1 MEQTLLKL
9 VKWNNDLLVSRLLN
23 IKIYDYH
30 GTVEQILLF
39 ISHFCFKI
47 GLPFTARLWARY

>member
-30 GTVEQILLF
+30 GTVKQILLF

-47 GLPFTARLWARY
+47 GLPFTARL